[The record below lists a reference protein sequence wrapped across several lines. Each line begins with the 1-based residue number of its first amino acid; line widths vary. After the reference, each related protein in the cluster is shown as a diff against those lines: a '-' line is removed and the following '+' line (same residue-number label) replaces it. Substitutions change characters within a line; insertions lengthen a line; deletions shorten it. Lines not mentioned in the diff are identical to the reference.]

1 MNRSI
6 IAVSLLI
13 MALLTMFS
21 GSASAQEGVATTCGM
36 VSVTGGEDVKPLNGE
51 ICPQDVAFQSLYLFY
66 QDIFEQ
72 PFWRELSLLF
82 VSEDTLDS
90 DFTKFAA
97 DTIDLSSI
105 IYALM
110 SAVAVFCWAV
120 STPIVSYKFYTYV
133 TMIRKTGSLEFSD
146 SKGDTVRFV
155 SYFSFL
161 ILLILPVGGITFGQG
176 AAVIGGLPSIMGGNY
191 IYSTFLAASET
202 ASTDVEL
209 SEGTLLKDSQ
219 VFANEMIESELCQA
233 RTRQAIMS
241 LNANAGSHFFSNSV
255 MQALPFVGEDQ
266 STIVDRYSACL
277 GYVGEVEAGERDSI
291 LTVKFEKRPAWER
304 KCPVDWGLT
313 DAMNYDPDLYG
324 HSHSC
329 GKITYDNGINKFDAL
344 YEESDAWFSR
354 DLEDVTE
361 DIQDAYSASQIYP
374 SFRRATRAGVERILN
389 QSDLTD
395 DERYKKLE
403 DLFIEKARTVIESR
417 LSSDAEMGEGS
428 NDEIQLKHLVA
439 TNAMLGGVVLEEP
452 DALSDG
458 LFGWAFFNRYYGVN
472 ENREHYFGIDY
483 LLDEAREVA
492 KTFQRYHCAINWASH
507 QEDRLFIAKYNESSS
522 SDLEDLFAAQAA
534 GLECVEFLAEEERG
548 SGPHDRYLRYPT
560 LLGEPN
566 TDIHEVGGE
575 WLPKPAPD
583 NSPQQQLNLSKQA
596 KMETEIAEEYF
607 KQMRVSQMLIT
618 GYTMS
623 VKLGT
628 SHALSK
634 ALNEANIEREKDVNL
649 RLKGWTTFGGSLLYM
664 SKHYS
669 NAKHMVDSIE
679 NAVSFSG
686 GGDNEYFV
694 ATEAFTQDSE
704 TIINRLQEKTFTP
717 LDGTALLMPGVAGVG
732 KYPGP
737 GGVSPDKETEQ
748 SMNILMSFVTYMF
761 FEPIEHIKSASG
773 MSPNASLSQGFKACY
788 DGSYDQC
795 LSGQKHPIVAL
806 SSMGHDMMN
815 NMLAIVGTSA
825 FVKVLNRTMFAGVD
839 SEAGSIGGEADADS
853 KKKKAGIWDRTKA
866 KLKKMSSK
874 LSGPI
879 LKFMK
884 GAARTVFAVISAIS
898 IPAETVLDTMMPFVL
913 TLFMVGVFFA
923 YIIPMLAF
931 IYSISVFLLW
941 LLGISVVAFVIPL
954 YALLKLKDV
963 EKNYERGFQEFYE
976 GFLGNYI
983 KPFFFGIGAVI
994 AWTMVSIALF
1004 LVNTIFALIYS
1015 GLDVSA
1021 GSSYSIGALVFRV
1034 MMFVTYFVVLFV
1046 MFKQALGFMKSFPD
1060 AMNEKLRL
1068 QKSNDEQ
1075 KIDGLGFENYVQAE
1089 LMKQAASIPNALAA
1103 KWAANHDA
1111 NKGMSKTQMR
1121 QATEENEDMMNRIDA
1136 EFGSKEAFI
1145 QTVVEFRNKQAK
1157 DNADEDDNF
1166 PLGGPDGGDG
1176 GSSGDS

>member
-21 GSASAQEGVATTCGM
+21 GVAYAEDASATTCGM
-36 VSVTGGEDVKPLNGE
+36 VSVTGGEDVEPLNGE
-51 ICPQDVAFQSLYLFY
+51 ICPEDISFQSLFLFY

-72 PFWRELSLLF
+72 PFWREMALLF
-82 VSEDTLDS
+82 VSEATLDS
-90 DFTKFAA
+90 EFTAFAA

-105 IYALM
+105 IFALM

-120 STPIVSYKFYTYV
+120 ATPIIAYKSYTYIMMV
-133 TMIRKTGSLEFSD
+133 RKTGSLEFSE
-146 SKGDTVRFV
+146 SKGDTVRFI

-161 ILLILPVGGITFGQG
+161 ILLILPVGSITFGQG

-191 IYSTFLAASET
+191 IYSTFLSASET

-209 SEGTLLKDSQ
+209 SEGTLLSDSQ

-266 STIVDRYSACL
+266 STIIDRYSACL
-277 GYVGEVEAGERDSI
+277 GYIGEVEKGERDSI
-291 LTVKFEKRPAWER
+291 LSVKFEKRPAWER
-304 KCPVDWGLT
+304 NCPVDWGLT

-329 GKITYDNGINKFDAL
+329 GKVTYDNGINKFDAL

-361 DIQDAYSASQIYP
+361 DLQRIYSTSQVYP
-374 SFRRATRAGVERILN
+374 SFRRAARAGVERILN
-389 QSDLTD
+389 QSDITD
-395 DERYKKLE
+395 KERYQQLE
-403 DLFIEKARTVIESR
+403 ALFIEKAGTVIEAR
-417 LSSDAEMGEGS
+417 LAGNAEMKEGS

-439 TNAMLGGVVLEEP
+439 TNAMLGGVLEEEP
-452 DALSDG
+452 DQIGSD
-458 LFGWAFFNRYYGVN
+458 LFEWAFFNRYYGVN
-472 ENREHYFGIDY
+472 EKREHYFGVDY
-483 LLDEAREVA
+483 MLDEAREIA
-492 KTFQRYHCAINWASH
+492 KLFQRYHCAKNWASH
-507 QEDRLFIAKYNESSS
+507 QEDRLFITKYNESSS
-522 SDLEDLFAAQAA
+522 SDLENLFAAQAA
-534 GLECVEFLAEEERG
+534 GLECVEFLVEEERG
-548 SGPHDRYLRYPT
+548 DGPYDRYARYPT

-575 WLPKPAPD
+575 WLPIPAPD
-583 NSPQQQLNLSKQA
+583 GSTQQQMNLSKQA
-596 KMETEIAEEYF
+596 NMETEVAGEYF
-607 KQMRVSQMLIT
+607 KQMRVRQMLLT
-618 GYTMS
+618 GYTMA

-634 ALNEANIEREKDVNL
+634 ALNEANIEREKDTNL
-649 RLKGWTTFGGSLLYM
+649 RVKGWVTFGGSLLYM

-669 NAKHMVDSIE
+669 NSKHMVDSIE

-686 GGDNEYFV
+686 GGDNDFFV

-704 TIINRLQEKTFTP
+704 TILNRLEEKTFTP
-717 LDGTALLMPGVAGVG
+717 LDGTSLLMPGVSGAG

-737 GGVSPDKETEQ
+737 GGVSPDKEEEQ
-748 SMNILMSFVTYMF
+748 SMNILMSFITYMF
-761 FEPIEHIKSASG
+761 FEPVEHIKSASG

-815 NMLAIVGTSA
+815 NMLAVVATHA
-825 FVKVLNRTMFAGVD
+825 FVKVLNRTMFSGVGD
-839 SEAGSIGGEADADS
+839 ESGSVGGDADTDD
-853 KKKKAGIWDRTKA
+853 KKKGGFWDKTKA
-866 KLKKMSSK
+866 KFKKIANK
-874 LSGPI
+874 ISGPI
-879 LKFMK
+879 LKLLK

-898 IPAETVLDTMMPFVL
+898 IPAETALDTLMPFVL

-954 YALLKLKDV
+954 YAVLKLKDV

-1004 LVNTIFALIYS
+1004 LVNTIFALINS

-1021 GSSYSIGALVFRV
+1021 GDSYSMGALVFRV

-1089 LMKQAASIPNALAA
+1089 MLKQLAA
-1103 KWAANHDA
+1103 LPDSLVSRWARNHDA

-1121 QATEENEDMMNRIDA
+1121 QATEENEDLMNRIDA
-1136 EFGSKEAFI
+1136 EFGSKEAFLE
-1145 QTVVEFRNKQAK
+1145 TVVEFRKKQAQERSGG
-1157 DNADEDDNF
+1157 ADF
-1166 PLGGPDGGDG
+1166 PGGGPDGGGDG